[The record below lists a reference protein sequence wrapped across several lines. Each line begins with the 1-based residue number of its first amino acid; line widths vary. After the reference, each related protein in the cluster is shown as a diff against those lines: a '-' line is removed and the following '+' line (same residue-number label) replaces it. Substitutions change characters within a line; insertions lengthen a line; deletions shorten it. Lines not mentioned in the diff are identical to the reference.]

1 MNDAFVLT
9 IDRAYFDLTGELER
23 WLYRLARKAA
33 VNRRAGAS
41 TSRICVSN
49 PAACLLCG
57 ASPSKCTELSAAN
70 RSPAIGSASKLMP
83 TGHRASASHPEL
95 RFEPIGGVP

>member
-9 IDRAYFDLTGELER
+9 IDRAYFDLTGGLER

-57 ASPSKCTELSAAN
+57 ASPLNCVESSAAN
-70 RSPAIGSASKLMP
+70 RYPLSARPRSRRRRDTAP
-83 TGHRASASHPEL
+83 QL
-95 RFEPIGGVP
+95 RTQR